1 MKNNLITIL
10 GAYALIA
17 GLCVFTASALS
28 TYLPEPK
35 VQEVRTFEFLDKV
48 QFKVPE
54 FYKKVCSGTG
64 ENHRP
69 LPRSTNLYNR
79 YSLGRVRL
87 SRTLAY
93 T

>member
-54 FYKKVCSGTG
+54 FYKKCAQ
-64 ENHRP
+64 
-69 LPRSTNLYNR
+69 
-79 YSLGRVRL
+79 VRGK
-87 SRTLAY
+87 S
-93 T
+93 